1 MTPLLRK
8 PSLLLA
14 VTALALL
21 PACAQPGAGGASKA
35 EIEKIVR
42 EYILENPEI
51 IEEALIALSE
61 KEKIAQAAAAQA
73 AIAANASELYAHA
86 GDFSIGPADAKVT
99 VVEFFDYRCGYCKR
113 SVDWVRALP
122 EEYDGQVRVV
132 FKELP
137 IFGGIS
143 ETAALAALAA
153 GKQGKY
159 LELHVALM
167 NLKSNDDLTEE
178 NIDALAAGVGINV
191 AKMRAD
197 MKSPAIEKQLAEMK
211 ALGEALA
218 VGGTPGFFIGEQHIE
233 GANTAAIEAAIKD
246 ALKS

>member
-1 MTPLLRK
+1 MTPLFRK
-8 PSLLLA
+8 PPLLLA
-14 VTALALL
+14 ATALALL

-51 IEEALIALSE
+51 IEEALVALTQ
-61 KEKIAQAAAAQA
+61 KENLAQAAAAKA
-73 AIAANASELYAHA
+73 AIAANANKLYAL
-86 GDFSIGPADAKVT
+86 DTDYSVGPANAKVT
-99 VVEFFDYRCGYCKR
+99 VVEFFDYRCGFCKR

-122 EEYDGQVRVV
+122 EEYDGEVRVV

-159 LELHVALM
+159 VELHVALM
-167 NLKSNDDLTEE
+167 NIKSNDDLTEQK
-178 NIDALAAGVGINV
+178 IDELASLAGINV
-191 AKMRAD
+191 PKMRAD
-197 MKSPAIEKQLAEMK
+197 MKSSTVQQQLADMK
-211 ALGEALA
+211 ALGQALA
-218 VGGTPGFFIGEQHIE
+218 VGGTPGFFLGDQHIE
-233 GANTAAIEAAIKD
+233 GANTPAIEAAIEAA
-246 ALKS
+246 LKS